1 MKHIKNTE
9 GINPTPQFF
18 ADQHT
23 GEFAQILPDT
33 YMIKGAKNDRGFDQA
48 YALKRRNKEEY
59 LLIDVVEQATKEAV
73 EKLIHNGGKIL
84 GILISGESV
93 LKDAYA
99 DMGTLSEDAE
109 GAEIYIHSNVS
120 TGDNFPTKDLTQ
132 NDSLLS
138 SFDLEVQDLSESGKG
153 EILIY
158 CSSNDGMLFPGDSAK
173 GSDYDSDNL
182 SYYRDVIH
190 NKSLDFE
197 IGQGWVTY
205 NKDFTYLFPRKGKP
219 AVDVDLGTRTA
230 ILNRLRKGE

>member
-1 MKHIKNTE
+1 MRHIKNTE

-18 ADQHT
+18 ANQHT
-23 GEFAQILPDT
+23 GEFVQILPDT
-33 YMIKGAKNDRGFDQA
+33 YMIKGGKNDRGFDQA

-59 LLIDVVEQATKEAV
+59 LLIDAVEQATKEAV
-73 EKLIHNGGKIL
+73 ERLIDNSGKIL

-99 DMGTLSEDAE
+99 DLKTLSEDAG
-109 GAEIYIHSNVS
+109 GADIYIHPNVS
-120 TGDNFPTKDLTQ
+120 TGDKFSTKDLTQ

-138 SFDLEVQDLSESGKG
+138 SFNLEVQDLSESGKG

-173 GSDYDSDNL
+173 GSAYDSDNL
-182 SYYRDVIH
+182 SYYRNKVD

-197 IGQGWVTY
+197 IGQGWGPTT
-205 NKDFTYLFPRKGKP
+205 KILLTCSQGKG
-219 AVDVDLGTRTA
+219 
-230 ILNRLRKGE
+230 NRL